1 MSLMHSLKALWETRH
16 SNRGGA
22 SLSEGVSP
30 EAVALGDYLQSRIS
44 PATTLPEAVD
54 AFTEMCRIP
63 TSSEMDM
70 KLLEGGIFSFGEPP
84 HFHFHIARQLQ
95 FPQDE
100 DEYTQI
106 RLTALYEPLEEYDKR
121 FKGWVWDIDLE
132 EDFFNH
138 LYNSEMYSFFKD
150 VQPCGYEIDVDQP

>member
-1 MSLMHSLKALWETRH
+1 MNLRHSLETLWKSRH
-16 SNRGGA
+16 GNREGA
-22 SLSEGVSP
+22 SSAEGINP
-30 EAVALGDYLQSRIS
+30 EAIALGDYLESCIH
-44 PATTLPEAVD
+44 PGTTLPEAVE

-70 KLLEGGIFSFGEPP
+70 KLLEGGIFSFGESP

-106 RLTALYEPLEEYDKR
+106 RLTALYEPTKEYGAR
-121 FKGWVWDIDLE
+121 FSGHVWDIDLE
-132 EDFFNH
+132 DDFFEH
-138 LYNSEMYSFFKD
+138 LRNSEMYIFFKALK
-150 VQPCGYEIDVDQP
+150 PSGYEVEVSQT